1 MASTALLT
9 RSALTLCMTALMLPA
24 ALSPLR
30 AGGKA
35 FSRFGVEEGLSQG
48 SVYCIYQDSFG
59 FLWIGTRDGLNRFD
73 GYQFKI
79 YQSKQR
85 HSPNMPDSGVKD
97 LLESPRGRLL
107 IATTGGGLAMLDLI
121 HNRIQVLRHNPNDPA
136 TPSSNHITH
145 LSAAEDGKVWLGGQG
160 GLDLFDGHTNRVQ
173 RINLPFGE
181 GSGDRA
187 VTALAPS
194 PSGGLYLG
202 TKKQGLW
209 HYQPHTKHFE
219 HLSPAFGLPHGGID
233 SLMLDDHQR
242 LWIGTRE
249 HGLFREV
256 DEQFVAVNLG
266 PDHPKRIMSMV
277 QMEPHLFWFGSERQ
291 GLFAFDTREA
301 ISRPKNHRLSR
312 EVHTAGNIIMAL
324 YVDHSGLLWIGSDGD
339 GLFRYNRQ
347 NERFNHRLPGA
358 LVRAFSEAPD
368 GSLWVGSY
376 GQGLFHLDRNGE
388 TLEHLQLGKG
398 EERFLSNKAMAVM
411 HRQNGELW
419 VGSDGGGIFFRRPGE
434 TAFQN
439 IRTDPSDPNSLSGN
453 NVWSILEDRKGRMWV
468 GTEFNGL
475 NVMDPAAP
483 GRFRQYLPG
492 DAADAISDSEVW
504 TIYEDRSGR
513 LWVGTESGGLNRLKE
528 DESGFIHFSHEP
540 GNPHS
545 IASENIKTI
554 TEDSQG
560 RLWVGTTNG
569 LNLFLGDEAGFRVYD
584 QRNGFPNNVVYAV
597 LEDAE
602 GYLWLSTNQG
612 LVKFTPENGTLAT
625 YTTKDGLQGNE
636 FNTGAY
642 LTLRDGRLAFGG
654 VNGINLFSPNNITF
668 DPMPPEVIM
677 TDLLI
682 FNQSTANKP
691 PPTPEDQSQPALF
704 AAQEIQLNA
713 DDDMVTLEF
722 AALHFANPQQNQ
734 YRYILEGLDE
744 QWVETDGTNRRAT
757 YTFLPPGRFQFK
769 VIAANHDGVWN
780 PRPTVLTLHV
790 LPAWWQ
796 TTWAYLLYLA
806 LLLAAVG
813 GYVWRQKKIQTML
826 ADKVASATADLN
838 SSHAELRA
846 IDCMVRG
853 INSVQSMA
861 EFTQILASVLP
872 FRERFQ
878 RARLLT
884 RHPSEAY
891 YVFQGVVGWDQ
902 EKLAPIRV
910 TIDEI
915 NNDFAPKLKQL
926 DHNVFLW
933 RHDFD
938 NLGSDTLFG
947 VAVPRAILILRV
959 RINRDTWGF
968 LSFENMDDDNAFND
982 IDLAFLPLF
991 QEHLFSALSRLH
1003 LLESLQTLNT
1013 RKNEFLGI
1021 AAHDL
1026 RSPINGLTLTT
1037 QYMREMAE
1045 LDQLTKEEQ
1054 LELLTKFEKTTV
1066 EMERLLKELLN
1077 ISAIE
1082 SGTVRLEIQPVQ
1094 LTEILTEVLAR
1105 YHQAAVRKDIDIA
1118 VMAPKGGAG
1127 VEADPP
1133 RVAEILD
1140 NLISNAVKYTHP
1152 GGLIRIFFES
1162 RDGFLITHIQD
1173 SGQGMTE
1180 QDIAQAFRAFS
1191 KLSARPTGGESSTG
1205 LGLAIVKKLVGVH
1218 GGEVWVQSKQGEGS
1232 CFSFSLPYV
1241 FKDQPNSSNVVIQSV
1256 IHG

>member
-1 MASTALLT
+1 MASTALFM
-9 RSALTLCMTALMLPA
+9 RSTLIFCLTALL
-24 ALSPLR
+24 LSPTVVPLR

-59 FLWIGTRDGLNRFD
+59 FLWVGTRDGLNRFD

-79 YQSKQR
+79 YQSKQI
-85 HSPNMPDSGVKD
+85 HSPDMPDSGVKD
-97 LLESPRGRLL
+97 LLESPQGRLL
-107 IATTGGGLAMLDLI
+107 IATTGGGLAMLDLA
-121 HNRIQVLRHNPNDPA
+121 HNRIQVLRHEPDDA
-136 TPSSNHITH
+136 TTPSSNHISR
-145 LSAAEDGKVWLGGQG
+145 LLADKDGQVWLGGQG
-160 GLDLFDGHTNRVQ
+160 GLDLFDGRRNRVQ
-173 RINLPFGE
+173 RIALPFGE
-181 GSGDRA
+181 PNGEQA
-187 VTALAPS
+187 VTALAHS
-194 PSGGLYLG
+194 PTGGLYVG
-202 TKKQGLW
+202 TKKHGLW
-209 HYQPHTKHFE
+209 HYQPSTGSFD
-219 HLSPAFGLPHGGID
+219 HLSPAFGLPNAGID
-233 SLMLDDHQR
+233 SLLLDRAGR
-242 LWIGTRE
+242 LWVGTNA
-249 HGLFREV
+249 HGLFLQTGEH
-256 DEQFVAVNLG
+256 FFPVNPG
-266 PDHPKRIMSMV
+266 PNMPKRIMSLA
-277 QMEPHLFWFGSERQ
+277 QMDDHLFWIGSEEQ
-291 GLFAFDTREA
+291 GMFSYDTRDE
-301 ISRPKNHRLSR
+301 IMRPKNHRPSHAT
-312 EVHTAGNIIMAL
+312 HTAGNIIMAL
-324 YVDHSGLLWIGSDGD
+324 FVDRTGLLWIGSDGD

-347 NERFNHRLPGA
+347 NERFNHRLAGT
-358 LVRAFSEAPD
+358 LVRSFSEAPD
-368 GSLWVGSY
+368 GSLWVGTY
-376 GQGLFHLDRNGE
+376 GQGLFHLDRTGE
-388 TLEHLQLGKG
+388 TLKQLRLGTDNEG
-398 EERFLSNKAMAVM
+398 FLSNKAMAVM
-411 HRQNGELW
+411 HTRNGDLW
-419 VGSDGGGIFFRRPGE
+419 IGSDGAGVFYRGPEE
-434 TAFQN
+434 TLFQN
-439 IRTDPSDPNSLSGN
+439 MRHDPNNPESLSGN
-453 NVWSILEDRKGRMWV
+453 NVWSIFEDKRGRLWI

-475 NVMDPAAP
+475 NVMDPAKP
-483 GRFRQYLPG
+483 GVFHRYVPG
-492 DAADAISDSEVW
+492 DQADAISDSEVW
-504 TIYEDRSGR
+504 TIYEDRAGR
-513 LWVGTESGGLNRLKE
+513 LWVGTESGGLNRLKP
-528 DESGFIHFSHEP
+528 DETGFIHFSHDP
-540 GNPHS
+540 ANPHS

-569 LNLFLGDEAGFRVYD
+569 LNLFLGDEAGFQVFD

-602 GYLWLSTNQG
+602 GFLWLSTNQG
-612 LVKFTPENGTLAT
+612 LVKFTPEAGALAT

-642 LTLRDGRLAFGG
+642 LTMRDGRLAFGG
-654 VNGINLFSPNNITF
+654 VNGINLFATDNIFF
-668 DPMPPEVIM
+668 DPTPPEVIM

-682 FNQSTANKP
+682 FNQSTTNMP
-691 PPTPEDQSQPALF
+691 PPAADDTTHPALF
-704 AAQEIQLNA
+704 AAREVALQAE
-713 DDDMVTLEF
+713 DDMVTLEF

-757 YTFLPPGRFQFK
+757 YTFLPPGRFRFK
-769 VIAANHDGVWN
+769 VMAANHDGVWN
-780 PRPTVLTLHV
+780 EKATVLTLHV

-796 TTWAYLLYLA
+796 TTWAYFLYLA

-838 SSHAELRA
+838 SSHAELRT

-853 INSVQSMA
+853 INSVRSMA
-861 EFTQILASVLP
+861 EFTHILASVLP

-910 TIDEI
+910 SVEEI
-915 NNDFAPKLKQL
+915 TNEFAPKLKQL

-933 RHDFD
+933 RRDFN
-938 NLGSDTLFG
+938 NLCGETLFG
-947 VAVPRAILILRV
+947 VAVPSAILILRV
-959 RINRDTWGF
+959 RINNETWGF
-968 LSFENMDDDNAFND
+968 LSFEHMDEHDAFDD
-982 IDLAFLPLF
+982 IDLSFLPLF

-1026 RSPINGLTLTT
+1026 RSPINGLTLTA

-1045 LDQLTKEEQ
+1045 MDQLSKEEQ
-1054 LELLTKFEKTTV
+1054 LELLGKFEKTTM

-1082 SGTVRLEIQPVQ
+1082 SGTVRLEIQPIQ
-1094 LTEILTEVLAR
+1094 LTEVLTEVLAR
-1105 YHQAAVRKDIDIA
+1105 YHQAAVRKEIDIA
-1118 VMAPKGGAG
+1118 VMAPEGSDC

-1152 GGLIRIFFES
+1152 GGLIRIFFEV
-1162 RDGFLITHIQD
+1162 RDGFLITNVQD

-1180 QDIAQAFRAFS
+1180 QDITQAFRAFS

-1205 LGLAIVKKLVGVH
+1205 LGLAIVKKLVRVH
-1218 GGEVWVQSKQGEGS
+1218 GGEVWVHSTQGEGS
-1232 CFSFSLPYV
+1232 CFSFSLPFV
-1241 FKDQPNSSNVVIQSV
+1241 FEDQPNSSNVVIQSV
-1256 IHG
+1256 IHS